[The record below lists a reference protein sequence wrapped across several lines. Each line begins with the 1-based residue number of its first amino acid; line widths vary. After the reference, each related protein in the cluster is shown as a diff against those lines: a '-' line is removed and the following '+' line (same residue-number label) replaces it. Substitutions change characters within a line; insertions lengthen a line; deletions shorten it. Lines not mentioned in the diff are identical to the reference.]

1 VTAVPPEPSS
11 RNHEPRSDD
20 VVIDQTLRDADQRM
34 AKAVE
39 HAREE
44 FAAIRTGRAHPAMFA
59 KITADYYGSP
69 TPLQQLASFQ
79 VPEARV
85 VVIQAYDKGATAAI
99 ERAIRDSDLGVN
111 PTNDGNL
118 IRVVLPEL
126 TEDRRRE
133 YIKVA
138 RAKAEEGRIS
148 VRGVRR
154 NAKQA
159 LDKLEKDGEVGKD
172 DVTGAEKRL
181 DGLTKKHV
189 DSIDELLSNK
199 EAELIEV

>member
-1 VTAVPPEPSS
+1 
-11 RNHEPRSDD
+11 
-20 VVIDQTLRDADQRM
+20 VIDQTLRDADSRM
-34 AKAVE
+34 GKAVE

-59 KITADYYGSP
+59 KINADYYGSP

-85 VVIQAYDKGATAAI
+85 VVIQAYDKSATAAI
-99 ERAIRDSDLGVN
+99 EKAIRDSDLGVN
-111 PTNDGNL
+111 PTSDGNI
-118 IRVVLPEL
+118 IRVSLPEL
-126 TEDRRRE
+126 TQDRRKE
-133 YIKVA
+133 YIKLA
-138 RAKAEEGRIS
+138 RTKAEDGRIA

-172 DVTGAEKRL
+172 DVAGAEKRL

-189 DSIDELLSNK
+189 DAIDDLLSNK
-199 EAELIEV
+199 ESELLEV